1 LRALR
6 TGADAF
12 LEGEGSAAG
21 VVLAPPERRARVE
34 ALLPLL
40 RGDLSLSTLE
50 ELWGVQSAVSAIV
63 ECLRAEMESVVVTL
77 HAADEGA
84 VAAYF
89 DFAHSLTV
97 SHRIG
102 EMASE
107 MSALI
112 ELVTGSQRTSEAARD
127 FQFPD

>member
-1 LRALR
+1 MRSFPQL
-6 TGADAF
+6 F
-12 LEGEGSAAG
+12 N
-21 VVLAPPERRARVE
+21 V
-34 ALLPLL
+34 L

-50 ELWGVQSAVSAIV
+50 ELWGVQSAVSVIV

-89 DFAHSLTV
+89 DFAHSLIV

-112 ELVTGSQRTSEAARD
+112 ELVTGSQPTSEAARD